1 MRHDA
6 CGVAHPTGS
15 GPDPAGGPAVE
26 DAMAMA
32 DPDRGRPVVAWLVLA
47 VTGGLTLG
55 AAVAG
60 TVAAP
65 PGRPDLLWWLVDLTV
80 GAGFGLVAWLT
91 LLRRSHPAAGLAALV
106 GVGAAA
112 SAAAAGWATSAH
124 RWPYLWAPETPPA
137 GAVVVPAWSA
147 LVVVLPWLLP
157 VRPVGRSV
165 RIAVGAAV
173 AAQVFLSTVRYGWL
187 PDQLIGPVR
196 DTVTLGPELPA
207 VLAVLGFAATAG
219 VLARRRALPPWQR
232 HGLGWLAVGT
242 LLHALALLGS
252 TLDPVLPRGVPVAPL
267 LMLAAQAFLPA
278 SVLVLVLRQRLWGL
292 AHTVRRTLVWALTTG
307 LLIGGYALGVVAL
320 GTLLPATSV
329 LPEVLTTAALAAVFH
344 PVRQWVQRRVDRL
357 VHGDG
362 GQPLIRQVADRLR
375 DADGG
380 MQMLDAVA
388 DGIADSLGLATVTI
402 TVTGDP
408 GGWVPAQWPSAAS
421 PFPPSTG
428 PGPAVPATGP
438 IPSAPATG
446 PGPARGSRTS
456 GRVPPLTVRL
466 VTGDRL
472 VGVLRAWPRTG
483 GRVAG
488 RAASVLADLAPVL
501 AALAELAVAQ
511 QALERSRLQL
521 ARGRDEE
528 RRKLRR
534 DLHDD
539 LGPVLS
545 GVSLGLAAGRNML
558 RPHRHLPAVA
568 AADDLLERLV
578 VEVDRQTAAVRDNAR
593 DLLPPLLDDG
603 ALRPALERL
612 RQRYADAGLLLRV
625 RSPGHVVEGV
635 PVQAAG
641 AVLVGGEDEL
651 RFAADGGGG
660 QRHLVLQPLR
670 RPGGQLRQGPPGH
683 PVVPGEE
690 AQRRGPDGPLDR
702 ACQGWLRG
710 QPRTDLAGRAQPRVE
725 GGEERHPVR
734 HPGRQQPLPGRQAL
748 GGGGMRGQQ
757 PGEVAGLALGG
768 QPGGLPLLGQ
778 QGQEVPTGPQGQ
790 VPGAL
795 GADHRRFRLDQ
806 GLQGHG
812 TDVVPQSRGTVR
824 AAGGWPGT

>member
-6 CGVAHPTGS
+6 CGVTDPTGS

-32 DPDRGRPVVAWLVLA
+32 DPERGRPVVAWLVLA

-60 TVAAP
+60 TIAAP
-65 PGRPDLLWWLVDLTV
+65 PWRSGLLWWLVDLTA

-91 LLRRSHPAAGLAALV
+91 LLRRSHPAAGLAALI

-112 SAAAAGWATSAH
+112 AAAAAAWAASAQH
-124 RWPYLWAPETPPA
+124 WPSLWAPEIPPA
-137 GAVVVPAWSA
+137 GAGVVPAWSA

-165 RIAVGAAV
+165 RIAVGVAV
-173 AAQVFLSTVRYGWL
+173 AAQVFLSTVRYGWV
-187 PDQLIGPVR
+187 PDQLVGPVR
-196 DTVTLGPELPA
+196 DTLAVVLGPGLPA

-219 VLARRRALPPWQR
+219 VLARRRALLPWQR
-232 HGLGWLAVGT
+232 YGLGWLAVGT

-267 LMLAAQAFLPA
+267 LMLAALAFLPA

-307 LLIGGYALGVVAL
+307 LLIGGYALGVVTL
-320 GTLLPATSV
+320 GSLLPATSV

-362 GQPLIRQVADRLR
+362 GQPLIRQVAERLR
-375 DADGG
+375 DVEAG

-402 TVTGDP
+402 TVTGNP
-408 GGWVPAQWPSAAS
+408 GGWVPAQWLSGAS
-421 PFPPSTG
+421 SSPPSTG
-428 PGPAVPATGP
+428 PGSAVPATGS
-438 IPSAPATG
+438 IASASVTG
-446 PGPARGSRTS
+446 PGRAHGSTTS
-456 GRVPPLTVRL
+456 GTVSPLTMRL
-466 VTGDRL
+466 VAGDRS

-483 GRVAG
+483 ERVAG

-568 AADDLLERLV
+568 AADDLLEQLV
-578 VEVDRQTAAVRDNAR
+578 AEVDRQTVAVRDNAR

-603 ALRPALERL
+603 ALQPALERL

-625 RSPGHVVEGV
+625 RAPEVNLPEPVATAVYGIVAEAVRNVHRHADVDSCTVEVTNGPEGLEVSVVDEGRGIAPGTAVGVGTRSMRERAEGINAELSIGPLHTR
-635 PVQAAG
+635 PV
-641 AVLVGGEDEL
+641 
-651 RFAADGGGG
+651 
-660 QRHLVLQPLR
+660 
-670 RPGGQLRQGPPGH
+670 RPG
-683 PVVPGEE
+683 
-690 AQRRGPDGPLDR
+690 
-702 ACQGWLRG
+702 
-710 QPRTDLAGRAQPRVE
+710 TRV
-725 GGEERHPVR
+725 RLL
-734 HPGRQQPLPGRQAL
+734 LPGRI
-748 GGGGMRGQQ
+748 R
-757 PGEVAGLALGG
+757 
-768 QPGGLPLLGQ
+768 
-778 QGQEVPTGPQGQ
+778 
-790 VPGAL
+790 
-795 GADHRRFRLDQ
+795 
-806 GLQGHG
+806 
-812 TDVVPQSRGTVR
+812 
-824 AAGGWPGT
+824 

>member
-6 CGVAHPTGS
+6 CGVTDPAGS

-47 VTGGLTLG
+47 LTGGLTLG

-65 PGRPDLLWWLVDLTV
+65 PWRSDLLWWLVDLTV
-80 GAGFGLVAWLT
+80 GTGFGLVAWLT

-112 SAAAAGWATSAH
+112 SAAAAGWAASAH
-124 RWPYLWAPETPPA
+124 RWPYLWAPEIPPA
-137 GAVVVPAWSA
+137 GAGFVPAWSA
-147 LVVVLPWLLP
+147 LIVVLPWLLP

-165 RIAVGAAV
+165 RIVVGAAV
-173 AAQVFLSTVRYGWL
+173 AAQVFLSTVRYGWV
-187 PDQLIGPVR
+187 PDELVGSVR
-196 DTVTLGPELPA
+196 DTLALALGPGLPA
-207 VLAVLGFAATAG
+207 VLAVLGFAAAAG
-219 VLARRRALPPWQR
+219 VLARRRALLPWQR

-292 AHTVRRTLVWALTTG
+292 AHTVRQTLVWALTTG
-307 LLIGGYALGVVAL
+307 LLIGGYALGVVTL
-320 GTLLPATSV
+320 GSLLPATSV

-357 VHGDG
+357 VHGGG

-375 DADGG
+375 DVDGG

-402 TVTGDP
+402 TVTGNP
-408 GGWVPAQWPSAAS
+408 GGWLPAQWLSGACPS
-421 PFPPSTG
+421 PPSTG

-438 IPSAPATG
+438 TPSTSATG
-446 PGPARGSRTS
+446 PGRAHGSTTS
-456 GRVPPLTVRL
+456 GTVPPLTIRL
-466 VTGDRL
+466 VAGDRL

-483 GRVAG
+483 ERVAG

-511 QALERSRLQL
+511 QALQRSRLQL

-578 VEVDRQTAAVRDNAR
+578 AEVDRQTVAVRDNAR

-625 RSPGHVVEGV
+625 RSPEVNLPEPVATAVYGIVAEAVRNVHRHADVDSCTVEVTNGPEGLEVSVVDEGRGIAPGAAV
-635 PVQAAG
+635 GVGTRSMQERAEGISADLSIGPLHARPV
-641 AVLVGGEDEL
+641 
-651 RFAADGGGG
+651 
-660 QRHLVLQPLR
+660 
-670 RPGGQLRQGPPGH
+670 RPG
-683 PVVPGEE
+683 
-690 AQRRGPDGPLDR
+690 
-702 ACQGWLRG
+702 
-710 QPRTDLAGRAQPRVE
+710 TRV
-725 GGEERHPVR
+725 RLL
-734 HPGRQQPLPGRQAL
+734 LPGSLR
-748 GGGGMRGQQ
+748 
-757 PGEVAGLALGG
+757 
-768 QPGGLPLLGQ
+768 
-778 QGQEVPTGPQGQ
+778 
-790 VPGAL
+790 
-795 GADHRRFRLDQ
+795 
-806 GLQGHG
+806 
-812 TDVVPQSRGTVR
+812 
-824 AAGGWPGT
+824 